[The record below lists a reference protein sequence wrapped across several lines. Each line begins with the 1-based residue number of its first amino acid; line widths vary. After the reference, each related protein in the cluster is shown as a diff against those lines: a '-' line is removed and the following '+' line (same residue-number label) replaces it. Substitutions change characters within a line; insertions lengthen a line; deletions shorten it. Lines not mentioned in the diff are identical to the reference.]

1 MNYSVTKISELEHSE
16 KHPDFPFAD
25 ELGPLKVIHVYDPS
39 VNLRGILVVDNVA
52 TGPAIGGM
60 RLAPDVSLDECF
72 RLARA
77 MTLKNAA
84 AGLAHGGG
92 KSVLFGDPRMP
103 IEEKEQLVRAF
114 ACALKGETDYI
125 FGPDMG
131 TNEQC
136 MAWVQD
142 EIDRCVGLPLDLGGI
157 PLDELGATAYGLMVA
172 AKVAEDYVDFK
183 LKGARLVV
191 QGFGAV
197 GKNAARFFS
206 DLGVVLVGAADING
220 TIYNSDGLDVD
231 KLIELS
237 ESGHSVSEYSGGER
251 MGVADVINL
260 DCDIWIPAARPDVLT
275 ADNIDNFKAKLILQ
289 GANIPATLEAEKIL
303 HNRGVLSIP
312 DIIANAGGVICA
324 SVEYAGLTQCAAFE
338 AIEEKITLNT
348 LKVLK
353 KVNETGVM
361 PRQAANELAMK
372 RVKSAMST
380 RRWSLF

>member
-1 MNYSVTKISELEHSE
+1 
-16 KHPDFPFAD
+16 
-25 ELGPLKVIHVYDPS
+25 
-39 VNLRGILVVDNVA
+39 
-52 TGPAIGGM
+52 
-60 RLAPDVSLDECF
+60 
-72 RLARA
+72 
-77 MTLKNAA
+77 
-84 AGLAHGGG
+84 
-92 KSVLFGDPRMP
+92 
-103 IEEKEQLVRAF
+103 
-114 ACALKGETDYI
+114 
-125 FGPDMG
+125 
-131 TNEQC
+131 
-136 MAWVQD
+136 
-142 EIDRCVGLPLDLGGI
+142 
-157 PLDELGATAYGLMVA
+157 MVA
-172 AKVAEDYVDFK
+172 AKVAEDFVDFK

-275 ADNIDNFKAKLILQ
+275 ADNIKDFKAKLILQ

-303 HNRGVLSIP
+303 HDRGVLSIP
-312 DIIANAGGVICA
+312 DIIANAGGVICG
-324 SVEYAGLTQCAAFE
+324 SIEYAGLTQCVAFE

-353 KVNETGVM
+353 KVKETGVL